1 MVSFSRTG
9 VSFQVTQAKFKNFLS
24 HLTVLLEFW
33 VEQELAWK
41 EGEALGEQYN
51 TTFMD
56 AFVRLVMQKINI
68 HTCI

>member
-41 EGEALGEQYN
+41 EGEAL
-51 TTFMD
+51 
-56 AFVRLVMQKINI
+56 
-68 HTCI
+68 